1 VGVSAERLGHLR
13 LLYALIDD
21 LALFSGGP
29 RRLSDCTGRM
39 AWPSRGVYFFLE
51 PGEIR
56 SDTGSGLRIVRVGT
70 HALKAGAQTSFW
82 NRLAQHRG
90 NMGSGD
96 GNHRGSIFRLL
107 VGAALICERG
117 LDYPDWGQGSSATK
131 QVRDSERPLERQV
144 SERIGRMQVVGL
156 KIDDESG
163 PKSLRGF
170 IERNAIALLSN
181 AERQPIDPPS
191 RGWLGHACP
200 RERVRA
206 SGLWNQNH
214 VDESY
219 EPVFLDSLKELIKKE
234 RFR

>member
-1 VGVSAERLGHLR
+1 ME
-13 LLYALIDD
+13 
-21 LALFSGGP
+21 
-29 RRLSDCTGRM
+29 
-39 AWPSRGVYFFLE
+39 WPSRGVYFFLE
-51 PGEIR
+51 LGEVR
-56 SDTGSGLRIVRVGT
+56 SDTGSGSRIVRVGT

-90 NMGSGD
+90 TMGSGA
-96 GNHRGSIFRLL
+96 GNHRSSIFRLL
-107 VGAALICERG
+107 VGAALICECG

-131 QVRDSERPLERQV
+131 QVRDSERALERQV
-144 SERIGRMQVVGL
+144 SEHIGRMQVVWL
-156 KIDDESG
+156 KIDDEPG
-163 PKSLRGF
+163 PSSLRGF

-191 RGWLGHACP
+191 SGWLGRACP

-234 RFR
+234 RSR